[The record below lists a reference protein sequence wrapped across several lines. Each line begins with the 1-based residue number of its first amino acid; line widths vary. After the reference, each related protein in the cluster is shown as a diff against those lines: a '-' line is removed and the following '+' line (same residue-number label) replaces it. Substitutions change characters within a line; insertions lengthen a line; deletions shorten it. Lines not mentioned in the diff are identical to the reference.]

1 MLPPTCAGVGGGGEL
16 ESLPNTCQ
24 ALRNAGVRNV
34 YSPVDT
40 FYSERVESYW
50 SLTSRLA
57 PKCFV
62 LPRDTEE
69 VSVVVRTLARDT
81 RCRFAVR
88 SGGHSSTAGAS
99 SIVDGITI
107 DLSLLNST
115 TYDSATGIASIGA
128 GSRWLDVYRTLDAL
142 GVGVPGGRIG
152 TVGVGGLLTG
162 GGCSLYLF
170 RQGLACDSVHSFEVV
185 LADGRI
191 VTASSAENADLFEA
205 LKGGGGNFG
214 IVTRFNM
221 IAFRTSPIW
230 SASLVHPES
239 VGQVHLPAL
248 RKWTDNVKNYQDSS
262 VFVFWSYRPA
272 LKQTVVITSLADV
285 SGTASPPIF
294 TDFLAILGAVS
305 STATTTNMSTIA
317 LNTQTEGYRN
327 IWFTLTFKNDEETLA
342 RAVDLH
348 GRLVE
353 EMKTES
359 SDGDFETQC
368 FFQPLPAIVGRHGQ
382 ERGGNILGIS
392 EKEGNAVILLGSL
405 GVNGLGQEALGRKK
419 MLAWKDELE
428 QYTKGVGTYIPYR
441 YMNYADGSQD
451 VISSYGEQSVLKMQA
466 VSRKYDPDGIF
477 QTRVPGGFKIPDI
490 AGMAVTNGE

>member
-1 MLPPTCAGVGGGGEL
+1 MCDDYY
-16 ESLPNTCQ
+16 Q
-24 ALRNAGVRNV
+24 ALQNAGVRNV
-34 YSPVDT
+34 YSPDNT
-40 FYSERVESYW
+40 LYSERVESYW

-62 LPRDTEE
+62 LPWDAEE
-69 VSVVVRTLARDT
+69 VSVVVRTLVRDT

-99 SIVDGITI
+99 SIVDGVTI
-107 DLSLLNST
+107 DLS
-115 TYDSATGIASIGA
+115 
-128 GSRWLDVYRTLDAL
+128 
-142 GVGVPGGRIG
+142 GRIG

-221 IAFRTSPIW
+221 MAFRTSPIW

-239 VGQVHLPAL
+239 VGQVHLSAL
-248 RKWTDNVKNYQDSS
+248 RKWIDNVKNYQDSS

-294 TDFLAILGAVS
+294 NDFLAILGAVS
-305 STATTTNMSTIA
+305 STVTTTNMSTIA

-405 GVNGLGQEALGRKK
+405 GVNGLDQEALGRKK

-428 QYTKGVGTYIPYR
+428 QYTKGASTYIPYR

-451 VISSYGEQSVLKMQA
+451 VVSSYGEQSVLKMQA

-490 AGMAVTNGE
+490 TGMAVTNGG